1 MSSLKARL
9 SDPGGGPVHGLFC
22 STPAALTVEL
32 IAAAGYDF
40 VVIDL
45 EHTLI
50 DGAQLSAMLLAA
62 RASGIAALVRVG
74 APHQV
79 APVLDAGAEG
89 IVFPRIGSV
98 AQARHAARLCHYAR
112 HPQLPGERGLNAT
125 CHSGFGRDDLA
136 AATAAA
142 GAATLVVAMIEDGAA
157 LDALDDIAAVPGI
170 DVLLEGAAD
179 LSQSLGVPWQTRHP
193 RVQDAV
199 ARIAAA
205 ARRHGKHFCALPRT
219 PEDAAQWRRQG
230 TRMLVLGDDRGIAR
244 RAMAAHLQTHSAQS
258 PSST

>member
-1 MSSLKARL
+1 MRSLKARL
-9 SDPGGGPVHGLFC
+9 SDPCTGPVHGLFC

-50 DGAQLSAMLLAA
+50 DGAQLNAMLLAA
-62 RASGIAALVRVG
+62 RASGIAALARVG
-74 APHQV
+74 AQHQV
-79 APVLDAGAEG
+79 APALDAGAEG
-89 IVFPRIGSV
+89 IVFPRIGGV
-98 AQARHAARLCHYAR
+98 TQARQAARLCHYAQ
-112 HPQLPGERGLNAT
+112 HPQLSGERGLNAT
-125 CHSGFGRDDLA
+125 WHSAFGRDDLA

-142 GAATLVVAMIEDGAA
+142 GAATLVVAMIEDRTA

-193 RVQDAV
+193 LVEDAV

-219 PEDAAQWRRQG
+219 PEDAAQWRRQA

-244 RAMAAHLQTHSAQS
+244 RAMAAQLQSYSQ
-258 PSST
+258 PST